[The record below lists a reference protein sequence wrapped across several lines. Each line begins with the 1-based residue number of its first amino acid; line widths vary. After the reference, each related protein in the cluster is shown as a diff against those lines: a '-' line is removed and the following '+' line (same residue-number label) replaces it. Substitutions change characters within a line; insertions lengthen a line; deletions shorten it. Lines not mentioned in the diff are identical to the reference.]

1 MRNKFIYVTACTYL
15 LIFSIHAD
23 DSDLFKSLEGKY
35 ICNKAKDIFG
45 FDPIAKYFSDERFTN
60 NPIEVCN
67 GKCKQVNSSSL
78 DLDHV
83 LVEIKTSKQ
92 VPKIHNTAT
101 YFIEYEVFGSFS
113 KELPRKK
120 TLEGVCSKNGENG
133 IWCDHED
140 KDITLNVFKDD
151 IGIVDKEIGMP
162 KSDIDLYFYR
172 GGYGLT
178 NYTGLSLTG
187 WIGNLFCKRLKT
199 PHIDQ

>member
-1 MRNKFIYVTACTYL
+1 MINKFIYVTACTYL

-92 VPKIHNTAT
+92 VPKNHNTAT
-101 YFIEYEVFGSFS
+101 YFIEYEACSFFEFWGSI
-113 KELPRKK
+113 L
-120 TLEGVCSKNGENG
+120 
-133 IWCDHED
+133 
-140 KDITLNVFKDD
+140 ITFKFKFLTKYRTQQFLLCLN
-151 IGIVDKEIGMP
+151 I
-162 KSDIDLYFYR
+162 
-172 GGYGLT
+172 
-178 NYTGLSLTG
+178 
-187 WIGNLFCKRLKT
+187 
-199 PHIDQ
+199 